1 MNYKMTTYILGKM
14 FGVEAV
20 VLLLPAFVSLLYRES
35 NGYTFLLTSGI
46 LLVIYIVLG
55 RKKPENTTIYSKD
68 GLVIVAAA
76 WVLWSLFGALPFY
89 ISGCIPNY
97 VDAFFETVSGF
108 TATGSTVITDI
119 SKVSKGMNFWRC
131 LTLWI
136 GGMGVLIFV
145 MVVTSVHEKNSMHL
159 MRAEGP
165 GPELSKLVPKARTTA
180 KILYGMYF
188 ALTIIQVIFLLIG
201 GMDLYDS
208 ITHAFSTAGTGGFNN
223 RSNSIAYYNS
233 AYLEGVIAIFMILF
247 GINFNLY
254 YFLLFKKA
262 KQVWKDE
269 EVRIYLAVI
278 VISTILITINIF
290 HIYDDL
296 FLSFR
301 YSIFQVAS
309 MITTT
314 GFSSTNYDI
323 WPEFSKYILLIVGI
337 IGSCAGSTGGGIKVA
352 RFLILLKSIKKE
364 IGKMIHP
371 KSVRI
376 IKINGKKVYEETI
389 QGVYMFIIAYV
400 FILTISVVIISLD
413 NLDFATSF
421 SAVLSAMNNAGLG
434 ISKVGPTG
442 SFSQFSSLSKI
453 VLCLDMLI
461 GRLEIFP
468 FLMLLSPTLWRKKF

>member
-1 MNYKMTTYILGKM
+1 
-14 FGVEAV
+14 
-20 VLLLPAFVSLLYRES
+20 
-35 NGYTFLLTSGI
+35 
-46 LLVIYIVLG
+46 
-55 RKKPENTTIYSKD
+55 
-68 GLVIVAAA
+68 
-76 WVLWSLFGALPFY
+76 
-89 ISGCIPNY
+89 
-97 VDAFFETVSGF
+97 
-108 TATGSTVITDI
+108 
-119 SKVSKGMNFWRC
+119 
-131 LTLWI
+131 
-136 GGMGVLIFV
+136 
-145 MVVTSVHEKNSMHL
+145 
-159 MRAEGP
+159 
-165 GPELSKLVPKARTTA
+165 
-180 KILYGMYF
+180 
-188 ALTIIQVIFLLIG
+188 
-201 GMDLYDS
+201 
-208 ITHAFSTAGTGGFNN
+208 
-223 RSNSIAYYNS
+223 
-233 AYLEGVIAIFMILF
+233 
-247 GINFNLY
+247 
-254 YFLLFKKA
+254 
-262 KQVWKDE
+262 
-269 EVRIYLAVI
+269 
-278 VISTILITINIF
+278 
-290 HIYDDL
+290 
-296 FLSFR
+296 
-301 YSIFQVAS
+301 

-442 SFSQFSSLSKI
+442 SFSQFSILSKI